1 MAMATTPG
9 SSGFASVESVT
20 PLRATPAPFEGQPH
34 SAART
39 VHMEYA
45 YEQAEGQS
53 VGRWVTKLIEFLRAT
68 TARSAGNS
76 NPGERTEPTASRHLD
91 TTLPTTDPAA
101 SFSNYVFY
109 KNAAAA
115 SPSSY
120 VICKN
125 ATSIDVLSTGGVSA
139 TSTTA
144 GVKETFDSS
153 TEEVAFSGAG
163 AENEGPLAG
172 GSTFAS
178 ADAGAKFDFVLGG
191 ASRSSTATS

>member
-53 VGRWVTKLIEFLRAT
+53 VGRWVTRLIEFLRAT
-68 TARSAGNS
+68 TARSAGFQ
-76 NPGERTEPTASRHLD
+76 GRALEGWGLTATQVNGPSLQHQD
-91 TTLPTTDPAA
+91 TLTQPYPQQIPQQA
-101 SFSNYVFY
+101 SATMSSTR
-109 KNAAAA
+109 NAAAA
-115 SPSSY
+115 SPSRY

-144 GVKETFDSS
+144 GVKED
-153 TEEVAFSGAG
+153 
-163 AENEGPLAG
+163 LRLQHRG
-172 GSTFAS
+172 GCF
-178 ADAGAKFDFVLGG
+178 LR
-191 ASRSSTATS
+191 SRCRE